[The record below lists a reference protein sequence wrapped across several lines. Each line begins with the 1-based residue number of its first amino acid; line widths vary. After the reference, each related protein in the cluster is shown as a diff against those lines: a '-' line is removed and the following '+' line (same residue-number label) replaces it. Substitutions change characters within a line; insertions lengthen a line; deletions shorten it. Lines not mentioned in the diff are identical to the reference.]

1 MQELREQGI
10 YVLVDGREF
19 VAHAV
24 FRGSYVLYTLE
35 AWEFFG
41 HHTYE
46 SDGAGRLLLRGKS
59 TYWRVEDLTD
69 TARTAHSR
77 SRSGSSLKPFTA

>member
-10 YVLVDGREF
+10 YLLPDGREF

-24 FRGSYVLYTLE
+24 FRGGYVLYAPG

-41 HHTYE
+41 PHLYE
-46 SDGAGRLLLRGKS
+46 SDNSGRLLLRGRP
-59 TYWRVEDLTD
+59 TYWRVEDLID
-69 TARTAHSR
+69 TTRTALSR
-77 SRSGSSLKPFTA
+77 SREAASLKPFTF